1 MRWQDDG
8 MDDAGQLVLI
18 LLLIFVVLIP
28 AYIVWMLFG
37 K

>member
-1 MRWQDDG
+1 MRWEDDG

>member
-1 MRWQDDG
+1 